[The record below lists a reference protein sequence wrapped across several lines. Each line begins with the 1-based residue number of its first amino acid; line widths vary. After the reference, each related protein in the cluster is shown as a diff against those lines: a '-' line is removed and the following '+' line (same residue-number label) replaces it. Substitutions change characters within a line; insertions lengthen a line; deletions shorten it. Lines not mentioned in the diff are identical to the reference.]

1 MPHLAGKKVA
11 KSHSTIID
19 EADKLLKFL
28 STNSLVEKIVTGE
41 IKSIEHGPRRLKITA
56 IDAGLKLVVRGI
68 NACQFIF
75 VYTKSPA
82 IVAEQIKAK
91 AVKAGLLTN

>member
-11 KSHSTIID
+11 KSHSTIIE

-28 STNSLVEKIVTGE
+28 SASPLVEKIVTGE
-41 IKSIEHGPRRLKITA
+41 IKSLEHAPRRLKITP
-56 IDAGLKLVVRGI
+56 IDAGLKLVIRGI
-68 NACQFIF
+68 NARQFIF

-82 IVAEQIKAK
+82 VIAEQIKAK
-91 AVKAGLLTN
+91 AAKAGLSAN